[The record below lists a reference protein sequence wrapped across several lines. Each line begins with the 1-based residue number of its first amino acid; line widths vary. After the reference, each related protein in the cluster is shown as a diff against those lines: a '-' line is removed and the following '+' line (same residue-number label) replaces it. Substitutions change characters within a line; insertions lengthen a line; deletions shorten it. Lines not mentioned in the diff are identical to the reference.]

1 MLTPPSNET
10 FLKLATPQ
18 ERIDVV
24 VTHLTEGPLDDGGY
38 PYDYE
43 WFGSTLVVA
52 ELDDDGATKIDKR
65 RDLLRWH
72 RLAARF
78 LRENEGEDYDVKSAF
93 HETRSR
99 ALSDEQPA
107 AERQWQAEEK
117 AFAKAKRETTR
128 RRKAEAAMPAQQRE
142 ELQRERRE
150 RLRKEL
156 RPLRSGTGQ

>member
-1 MLTPPSNET
+1 MLNRPSDEA
-10 FLKLATPQ
+10 FLALATPQ
-18 ERIDVV
+18 EQLDAVIA
-24 VTHLTEGPLDDGGY
+24 HLTEGPLDDGGY

-43 WFGSTLVVA
+43 WLGSTLVIA
-52 ELDDDGATKIDKR
+52 ELDHDEVGLYKR

-78 LRENEGEDYDVKSAF
+78 LRENEGEGFDVQSAF

-107 AERQWQAEEK
+107 AVRQWQAEEK

-128 RRKAEAAMPAQQRE
+128 RRKAEAAMPREQRE
-142 ELQRERRE
+142 QLQRQRRE
-150 RLRKEL
+150 QLRQEL
-156 RPLRSGTGQ
+156 RQRQH